1 MRTLSSWRA
10 RSAFGV
16 VVFFLASPDAM
27 GVSGSCGGA
36 MQRAKHSCSV
46 RRLHQCPARAFD
58 VGIARVR
65 IAERTV
71 LANEAAVR
79 AVSLRATSTM
89 VPLLPHKTAHKAQCC
104 RAQRCSILI
113 S

>member
-27 GVSGSCGGA
+27 GVSASCGGA
-36 MQRAKHSCSV
+36 VHRAKHSCSV
-46 RRLHQCPARAFD
+46 RRLHQCPARAL
-58 VGIARVR
+58 VGIPRLR
-65 IAERTV
+65 IAARMV
-71 LANEAAVR
+71 RAKDAAVR
-79 AVSLRATSTM
+79 AVSLRATNTM
-89 VPLLPHKTAHKAQCC
+89 VPLLPHSTAHIAQCC
-104 RAQRCSILI
+104 VAQRCSNLI

>member
-16 VVFFLASPDAM
+16 VVLFLASPDAM
-27 GVSGSCGGA
+27 GVSASCGGA
-36 MQRAKHSCSV
+36 VHRAKHSCSV
-46 RRLHQCPARAFD
+46 RRLHQCPARAFE
-58 VGIARVR
+58 VGIPRLR
-65 IAERTV
+65 IAARMV
-71 LANEAAVR
+71 RAKDAAVR

-89 VPLLPHKTAHKAQCC
+89 FPLLPHKTAHMAQCC
-104 RAQRCSILI
+104 RAQRCSSLI